1 MKKIAAMLLV
11 TVTVVYFTGIAPA
24 RAYTEQQELID
35 KAIISVEKISRREDI
50 KNFVRKYLK
59 DAKGVLVIPALLKAG
74 FIVGGEGGS
83 GVLLARG
90 ESGQWSYPA
99 FYTMG
104 AASFGLQFG
113 GQVSETMLII
123 MTSKGLSSIIDNKV
137 TLGGE
142 LNAAVGPFGVGV
154 KGATSTALGADI
166 ITYSI
171 GKGAFLGGALEG
183 AVIEKRDSLNQGYY
197 NDPQATPR
205 AIVLEGRYRNPKAD
219 RLRETL
225 ANVPAP

>member
-1 MKKIAAMLLV
+1 MKKVAALLLV
-11 TVTVVYFTGIAPA
+11 TVMTAYFAGIAPA
-24 RAYTEQQELID
+24 RAYSEQQELVD
-35 KAIISVEKISRREDI
+35 KAIISIEKITRREDI
-50 KNFVRKYLK
+50 KNYVRKYLK
-59 DAKGVLVIPALLKAG
+59 EAKGVVIFPALLKAG
-74 FIVGGEGGS
+74 FFVGGEGGS

-104 AASFGLQFG
+104 AASIGLQFG

-123 MTSKGLSSIIDNKV
+123 MTAKGLNSIIENKV

-142 LNAAVGPFGVGV
+142 LSAAVGPYGVGV
-154 KGATSTALGADI
+154 KGATSTALGADV

-171 GKGAFLGGALEG
+171 GKGAFIGGALEG
-183 AVIEKRDSLNQGYY
+183 AVIEKRDKLNEGYY
-197 NDPQATPR
+197 GDSKATPR
-205 AIVLEGRYRNPKAD
+205 AIVLEGRYRNPNAD

-225 ANVPAP
+225 ANVPE

>member
-1 MKKIAAMLLV
+1 MKKNAAFLLAI
-11 TVTVVYFTGIAPA
+11 TAAALFAWSAPA
-24 RAYTEQQELID
+24 RAYNEQQELID
-35 KAIISVEKISRREDI
+35 KATISVEKISARTDI
-50 KNFVRKYLK
+50 KNFVKKYLRE
-59 DAKGVLVIPALLKAG
+59 AKGVLVIPALLKAG
-74 FIVGGEGGS
+74 FFVGAEGGS
-83 GVLLARG
+83 GVLLAKG
-90 ESGQWSYPA
+90 KGGQWSYPA

-104 AASFGLQFG
+104 AASIGIQFG

-142 LNAAVGPFGVGV
+142 LNAAVGPYGVGIE
-154 KGATSTALGADI
+154 GATSTALGADI

-171 GKGAFLGGALEG
+171 GKGAFLGGGLEG

-197 NDPQATPR
+197 NDPGVTPEG
-205 AIVLEGRYRNPKAD
+205 IVLEGRYRNPKAD

-225 ANVPAP
+225 AGIK